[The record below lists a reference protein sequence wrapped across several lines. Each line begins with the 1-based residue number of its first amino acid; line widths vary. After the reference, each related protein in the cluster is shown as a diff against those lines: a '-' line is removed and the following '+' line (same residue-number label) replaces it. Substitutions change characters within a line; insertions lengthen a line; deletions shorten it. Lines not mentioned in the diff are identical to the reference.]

1 MSIITKDPLAARTVT
16 GFAQHHSL
24 SRSRVYE
31 LINQGAVIARK
42 CGGRTLIFDDDNL
55 GFRLELPLLKPR
67 EAVR

>member
-1 MSIITKDPLAARTVT
+1 MSIVTKDPPAARTVT

-31 LINQGAVIARK
+31 LINQGAVTARK
-42 CGGRTLIFDDDNL
+42 CGGRTLIFDVDNL

-67 EAVR
+67 EAAQ